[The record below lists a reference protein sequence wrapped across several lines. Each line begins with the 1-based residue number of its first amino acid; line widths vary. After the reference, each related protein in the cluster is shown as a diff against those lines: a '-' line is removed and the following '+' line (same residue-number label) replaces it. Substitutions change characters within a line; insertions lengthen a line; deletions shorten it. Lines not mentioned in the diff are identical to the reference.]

1 MQHRES
7 FYGRSRDG
15 AEGDGKASVPSSS
28 LLARKGTASARRFDH
43 IANDTPTMVPPVPA
57 SSPAIM
63 KRVLIVEDDELNM
76 KLICDLIRVRGHV
89 VLKAMNGEEALR
101 LAREQRPDLIL
112 MDMQLPDVSG
122 LRVTRMIKNDE
133 NLKSIPVIAIT
144 SYVTTQDQE
153 TIRNGGCDDYL
164 AKPFSLAGFG
174 HVMDKFL
181 V

>member
-1 MQHRES
+1 M
-7 FYGRSRDG
+7 
-15 AEGDGKASVPSSS
+15 A
-28 LLARKGTASARRFDH
+28 
-43 IANDTPTMVPPVPA
+43 PPVSA
-57 SSPAIM
+57 SSPEIM

-76 KLICDLIRVRGHV
+76 KLFCDLIRVRGHV
-89 VLKAMNGEEALR
+89 VLKAINGEQALR

-144 SYVTTQDQE
+144 SYVTKQDQE
-153 TIRNGGCDDYL
+153 TIRHGGCEDYIS
-164 AKPFSLAGFG
+164 KPISLAGFG